1 MRRDPFIELLKKSDW
16 FFILLVLFLLYFI
29 ATFVHKEAW
38 KKQEKR
44 NVGEIGSTTRGDSM
58 KSSAPTSQIQSTIDT
73 AFKHSMTDTL
83 PGGFF
88 KPIITRKKPTPPI
101 ENPPQPREDSVT
113 AADTTLLVVEKM
125 KEEITIDTTI
135 SEERAFE
142 ILNQLLDRYPQ
153 YRGTIMREL
162 LAGSRTHLLPAD
174 PYDLQLDRWLKNP
187 KWLMA
192 DKYSWGRMRNAS
204 SPYDP
209 IHGYDRDKKLGVQS
223 PVLGLVMFLMNLI
236 LGK

>member
-1 MRRDPFIELLKKSDW
+1 MD
-16 FFILLVLFLLYFI
+16 
-29 ATFVHKEAW
+29 
-38 KKQEKR
+38 
-44 NVGEIGSTTRGDSM
+44 EIGSTTRSDSM
-58 KSSAPTSQIQSTIDT
+58 KSKAPTSQVQSTIDT
-73 AFKHSMTDTL
+73 AYMRTMTDTL
-83 PGGFF
+83 PGGIF
-88 KPIITRKKPTPPI
+88 KPIILRKKAPPSIETPQ
-101 ENPPQPREDSVT
+101 QPSVDSVIST
-113 AADTTLLVVEKM
+113 DTTLLVVEKM

-192 DKYSWGRMRNAS
+192 DKYSWGRMRSAS